1 MSKKYGY
8 QANKVFFSLTF
19 KMKNRVP
26 VFFFI
31 LAISVTHAAMG
42 QSIDDCLMC
51 HSDTSLSMEREGK
64 NISIFADRSIL
75 HRSVHSKFVCV
86 ACHTGFDPQNVPH
99 KAKITPVNCLQC
111 HSDAPAKHPFH
122 AAVMKN
128 AASQSALLLQCKQCH
143 GTHAVAAMKNTNA
156 SLQSRNVIE
165 LCGACHAVE
174 KERYL
179 NSVHGKASA
188 GGIAAAPDCVSCHQN
203 KITGLAG
210 TKDSVA
216 IKIAQEKLCLS
227 CHLDNPDVRSHIG
240 LSAGFIAAYEKSVHG
255 SALLKGNAS
264 AANCVNCHGSHS
276 IQRSDAASS
285 SVNRNNIPLT
295 CAKCHAG
302 IKREYDG
309 SIHAQS
315 AASGN
320 KDAPVCTNCHGEHNI
335 LAPSNP
341 DSRVA
346 AQNVSQQVCSPCHS
360 SVLLSEKYGI
370 ASDRFKTYSSSFH
383 GLAVRAGNVAVANCA
398 SCHGAHNIKPSF
410 DSTSS
415 VNKANLV
422 KTCGKCHPGANDRFT
437 IGSIHITAA
446 QKEEPLI
453 YWVTLF
459 YVTMIASVIGGMFL
473 HNLLDF
479 YRKSK
484 RRLLI
489 RRGLESEEHFG
500 HALYVRMTLSER
512 IQHASLMVSF
522 FTLVFTGFMLR
533 YPDAFWVVSLRS
545 LSENVFMLRGLIHRI
560 AAAAMVSVSLYHCF
574 YVFFTER
581 GKQLIRDLLPA
592 MQDFTDAGEVLKY
605 NFGFSKIKPKLGRFS
620 YIEKSEYWALVW
632 GVVVM
637 GITGIIL
644 WFDNTFMG
652 LLTKLG
658 WDIARII
665 HFYEAWLAFLAILIW
680 HIYYVIFNPDIY
692 PMNLA
697 WIKGTITETEMGEE
711 HLRELEQLKRRKLID
726 EAAVIPVDEGEKV
739 NQKGVKPDPKNSHEK
754 QKRRS

>member
-1 MSKKYGY
+1 MKSRILS
-8 QANKVFFSLTF
+8 VFSFMMFVVSYA
-19 KMKNRVP
+19 
-26 VFFFI
+26 
-31 LAISVTHAAMG
+31 AIG
-42 QSIDDCLMC
+42 QTIDECLMC
-51 HSDTSLSMEREGK
+51 HGDTSLMMDRNGK
-64 NISIFADRSIL
+64 NISIYADLSVL
-75 HRSVHSKFVCV
+75 HRSAHLKLVCV

-99 KAKITPVNCLQC
+99 KEKITPVNCLQC
-111 HSDAPAKHPFH
+111 HGDAPAKHPFH
-122 AAVMKN
+122 AAAMKN
-128 AASQSALLLQCKQCH
+128 AASPSLLLVQCKQCH
-143 GTHAVAAMKNTNA
+143 GTHAVAAVRNKNA
-156 SLQSRNVIE
+156 ALQSRNIIE
-165 LCGACHAVE
+165 ICGTCHTAE

-179 NSVHGKASA
+179 ISVHGKAES
-188 GGIAAAPDCVSCHQN
+188 GGVAAAPNCVSCHQN
-203 KITGLAG
+203 KITGSAG
-210 TKDSVA
+210 SRDLVS
-216 IKIAQEKLCLS
+216 IKIAQEKICLS

-240 LSAGFIAAYEKSVHG
+240 ISTGFIAAYEKSVHG

-264 AANCVNCHGSHS
+264 AANCVDCHGSHL

-285 SVNRNNIPLT
+285 SINRNNIPTT
-295 CAKCHAG
+295 CEKCHAG
-302 IKREYDG
+302 IKREYDE
-309 SIHAQS
+309 SIHAKS
-315 AASGN
+315 AAAGN

-341 DSRVA
+341 DSRVS

-370 ASDRFKTYSSSFH
+370 ASDRFRTYSSSYH

-398 SCHGAHNIKPSF
+398 SCHGAHNIKPSS

-437 IGSIHITAA
+437 IGSIHVTSA

-453 YWVTLF
+453 YWVSLF

-484 RRLLI
+484 RQLLI

-500 HALYVRMTLSER
+500 HALYVRMTFSER
-512 IQHASLMVSF
+512 VQHAALMVSF

-533 YPDAFWVVSLRS
+533 YPDAFWVVFLRS
-545 LSENVFMLRGLIHRI
+545 LSENVFMLRGLIHRC
-560 AAAAMVSVSLYHCF
+560 AAVVMISASLYHC
-574 YVFFTER
+574 YYILFTKR
-581 GKQLIRDLLPA
+581 GRQLIRDLLPVL
-592 MQDFTDAGEVLKY
+592 QDFTDAGDILKY
-605 NFGFSKIKPKLGRFS
+605 NLGFSKRKPKLGRFS

-658 WDIARII
+658 WDIARIV

-680 HIYYVIFNPDIY
+680 HVYYVIFNPDIY

-697 WIKGTITETEMGEE
+697 WIKGTITEMEMGEE
-711 HLRELEQLKRRKLID
+711 HLRELEQLKRQKLFD
-726 EAAVIPVDEGEKV
+726 EATVVLDIDVEKE
-739 NQKGVKPDPKNSHEK
+739 NQNDTDTKDSNKLPGPGS
-754 QKRRS
+754 

>member
-1 MSKKYGY
+1 MKN
-8 QANKVFFSLTF
+8 QILTVFFIIVS
-19 KMKNRVP
+19 
-26 VFFFI
+26 
-31 LAISVTHAAMG
+31 AASHAAIG
-42 QSIDDCLMC
+42 QTIDDCLMC
-51 HSDTSLSMEREGK
+51 HADTSLTMDRNGK
-64 NISIFADRSIL
+64 NVSIYADRSVL
-75 HRSVHSKFVCV
+75 HRSVHAKFVCV

-99 KAKITPVNCLQC
+99 KEKITPVNCLQC

-122 AAVMKN
+122 ASEMKS
-128 AASQSALLLQCKQCH
+128 AANQSSLLVQCKQCH
-143 GTHAVAAMKNTNA
+143 GTHAVAAIKNTNA
-156 SLQSRNVIE
+156 SLQSRNIIE
-165 LCGACHAVE
+165 TCGKCHAAE
-174 KERYL
+174 KERYST
-179 NSVHGKASA
+179 SVHGKAA
-188 GGIAAAPDCVSCHQN
+188 VGGVVAAPDCVSCHQN

-210 TKDSVA
+210 SRDSVA
-216 IKIAQEKLCLS
+216 IKIAQEKTCLS

-240 LSAGFIAAYEKSVHG
+240 LSAVFIAAYEKSVHG

-264 AANCVNCHGSHS
+264 AANCVDCHGSHS
-276 IQRSDAASS
+276 IQRSDATASS
-285 SVNRNNIPLT
+285 INRNNIPAT

-302 IKREYDG
+302 IKHEYDE
-309 SIHAQS
+309 SIHAK
-315 AASGN
+315 AVAGGN
-320 KDAPVCTNCHGEHNI
+320 MQAPVCTNCHGEHNI
-335 LAPSNP
+335 LAPANP
-341 DSRVA
+341 ESRVA

-398 SCHGAHNIKPSF
+398 SCHGAHNIKPSS

-422 KTCGKCHPGANDRFT
+422 KTCGKCHPGANERFT
-437 IGSIHITAA
+437 IGSIHVTAA

-453 YWVTLF
+453 YWFSLF
-459 YVTMIASVIGGMFL
+459 YVLMIASVIGGMFL

-484 RRLLI
+484 RQLLI
-489 RRGLESEEHFG
+489 RRGFETEEHFG
-500 HALYVRMTLSER
+500 HALYVRMTLNER
-512 IQHASLMVSF
+512 IQHAALMVSF

-533 YPDAFWVVSLRS
+533 YPDAFWVVSIRS
-545 LSENVFMLRGLIHRI
+545 LSESVFMLRGLIHRC
-560 AAAAMVSVSLYHCF
+560 AAVVMVSASLYHCY
-574 YVFFTER
+574 YVIFTKR
-581 GKQLIRDLLPA
+581 GKQLIRDLFPVL
-592 MQDFTDAGEVLKY
+592 QDFTDAGDVLKY
-605 NFGFSKIKPKLGRFS
+605 NLGFSKTKPKLGRFS

-680 HIYYVIFNPDIY
+680 HVYYVIFNPDVY

-697 WIKGTITETEMGEE
+697 WLKGTITETEMGEE
-711 HLRELEQLKRRKLID
+711 HLRELEQLKRQKLLD
-726 EAAVIPVDEGEKV
+726 EATVVPVDDVEKE
-739 NQKGVKPDPKNSHEK
+739 NQKDIKQVPKKS
-754 QKRRS
+754 QKHPKLRS